1 MDIFNYNEKT
11 KRTNP
16 LKTSYKLDSTTDN
29 IRKLSDNIK
38 KLENGRIFKK
48 VKQKMEKE
56 GIKFDAKK
64 LPKSAM
70 VPLGEFDKDGAGISD
85 MVQRQLDTAHCGNI
99 MNPDTYQE
107 ALSQSI
113 YAIKRSDGTWQC
125 IDGQHTITVLATF
138 VNNGLMEHDGPWQTL
153 EHPCL
158 YVETDSVAFALRA
171 FSLINGKGKKAISK
185 YKELENSV
193 QIVRVCNDTSDPE
206 DVKNEKRV
214 RIAQDN
220 DCYAVEQNTSESE
233 DAGAFTHISSFK
245 GLSESVIK
253 KTTAWHDKYY
263 HFMPVDGALWFFM
276 PDLINTF
283 KNHDIKLTD
292 EFLEEIAGMIDNIFG
307 DYQIY
312 HNKMKT
318 AYNKFTESKHG
329 KALNWRDDCLAIGLV
344 QLYKRLGGE
353 ADVPQ
358 VMLDEYND
366 YSNENEG
373 TIIDHLPESVT
384 DRFNA

>member
-1 MDIFNYNEKT
+1 MEIFKYNEKPR
-11 KRTNP
+11 RTNP
-16 LKTSYKLDSTTDN
+16 LKTSYKLDSTTDK
-29 IRKLSDNIK
+29 IRKLSDNVK

-48 VKQKMEKE
+48 VKQKMEKD
-56 GIKFDAKK
+56 GIKFDSKK
-64 LPKSAM
+64 LPKSTM
-70 VPLGEFDKDGAGISD
+70 LPLGEFDKEGAGISD

-99 MNPDTYQE
+99 MNPDSYQE
-107 ALSQSI
+107 ELSQSI
-113 YAIKRSDGTWQC
+113 YAIKKSNGTWQC

-158 YVETDSVAFALRA
+158 YVETDDVSFALRA
-171 FSLINGKGKKAISK
+171 FSLINGKGKKAISQ
-185 YKELENSV
+185 YKTLENSV
-193 QIVRVCNDTSDPE
+193 QIVRVCGNTTDAD

-233 DAGAFTHISSFK
+233 DNGAFTHISSFK

-253 KTTAWHDKYY
+253 KTTAWHNEYY
-263 HFMPVDGALWFFM
+263 HFMPIDGALWFFM
-276 PDLINTF
+276 PDLINTY
-283 KNHDIKLTD
+283 KNNNIKLTD
-292 EFLEEIAGMIDNIFG
+292 EFLEELAGMVDNVFG

-312 HNKMKT
+312 HSKMKS
-318 AYNKFTESKHG
+318 AYTKFTESKHG

-366 YSNENEG
+366 FTNDG

-384 DRFNA
+384 DRFDA